1 MYLIQKALLLFIQLL
16 EEETRVEK
24 GDNSFMIKNH
34 NKAPY
39 DRSAQDVREKPRN
52 MYAKACA
59 IAALALA
66 GYGGP

>member
-1 MYLIQKALLLFIQLL
+1 MYLIQKALLLFIH
-16 EEETRVEK
+16 VEK